1 MFDFDFVDGPMP
13 DIMNRCLIVKTST
26 YNRDEV
32 GKVVQIRAQVEG
44 LKLGTGVQEK
54 LAEEGER
61 SSLRWN
67 FCPHS

>member
-1 MFDFDFVDGPMP
+1 MP
-13 DIMNRCLIVKTST
+13 DIIMIRCLIVKTST

-67 FCPHS
+67 PPIQVFL

>member
-1 MFDFDFVDGPMP
+1 MP
-13 DIMNRCLIVKTST
+13 DIIMIRCLIVKTST

-67 FCPHS
+67 FPIQVFL